1 MKQTIYIA
9 ICLIGILSA
18 ASCSRH
24 QDVNALLVHAD
35 SAMEAH
41 PDSALN
47 ILQNI
52 GCKELNTQEEHAYYA
67 LLLTQARDKNYI
79 AQTDDSLIQ
88 TAVHYY
94 DSIGDVHMQA
104 KAHYYKGSVHRDAN
118 RCGEAIHEYLTAI
131 QFAEKTENK
140 KLLGLIYNQAGYLYY
155 LQNLLEDADSIYQR
169 VEELAIQQ
177 NDTSLWADALTF
189 QGKICMERGGKYSKA
204 EQMLKDAYNLVNTP
218 KYKRAQAN
226 IAASLSSL
234 YSRMNEAEN
243 AIRYA
248 KLNISLRDDTTNCYN
263 AFLLLGDAYYKAG
276 QYNSATV
283 YLNKSLSSTGYG
295 TKANAYMRLAEIAK
309 AEGDHKKSSS
319 FTEKYSI
326 YTDSLHSAHQSNDI
340 INVEKELESQHYTNI
355 LRSKE
360 YMLLASIIASI
371 LFIGISAILLRKY
384 RKKTNSLQQSKSQ
397 LELKQQKLQE
407 EALLFSTE
415 LNQKEAQLAA
425 LTKELAQIE
434 ENEEHWQQLNQD
446 IETKKS
452 ERNALVKESF
462 EHSKVYAK
470 IERIIDSYKKCDKS
484 DEKLTEE
491 DWEYIIVQMDKC
503 WNENISRLS
512 AQYKLSKEEVHLCCL
527 FLTDIPVAQM
537 PYLISYTRNTIYRKE
552 KEIIK
557 KMGYTETTVKLK
569 DILKKY

>member
-1 MKQTIYIA
+1 MKQTIYTA
-9 ICLIGILSA
+9 ICLIGFLSA

-35 SAMEAH
+35 SVMEAH

-52 GCKELNTQEEHAYYA
+52 GCKELNTQEERAYYA

-79 AQTDDSLIQ
+79 TQTDDSLIL

-104 KAHYYKGSVHRDAN
+104 KAHYYKGSIHRDAN
-118 RCGEAIHEYLTAI
+118 QCGKAVYEYLTAI
-131 QFAEKTENK
+131 QFAKETDNK
-140 KLLGLIYNQAGYLYY
+140 KLLGWSYNQAGYLYY
-155 LQNLLEDADSIYQR
+155 LQDLLKDADSIYQQA
-169 VEELAIQQ
+169 EKMAIQL

-204 EQMLKDAYNLVNTP
+204 EQMLKDAYNLVNAP
-218 KYKRAQAN
+218 KYKRVQAI

-248 KLNISLRDDTTNCYN
+248 KLNISLRDDTTNCYK
-263 AFLLLGDAYYKAG
+263 AFLLLGDAYYKAR
-276 QYNSATV
+276 QYNSAIV
-283 YLNKSLSSTGYG
+283 YLNKSLSSTSHG

-309 AEGDHKKSSS
+309 AQGDDKKSSPFS
-319 FTEKYSI
+319 EKYSI
-326 YTDSLHSAHQSNDI
+326 YIDSLHSAHQSNDI

-355 LRSKE
+355 IRNKDHKLF
-360 YMLLASIIASI
+360 ASIIASI
-371 LFIGISAILLRKY
+371 LFISISAILLRKY
-384 RKKTNSLQQSKSQ
+384 RKKTNLLQQSKSQ
-397 LELKQQKLQE
+397 LELKQQKLQK
-407 EALLFSTE
+407 EALLSSIE
-415 LNQKEAQLAA
+415 LNQKEAQLAE
-425 LTKELAQIE
+425 LRKELAQIE
-434 ENEEHWQQLNQD
+434 ENEEHWQQLKQD
-446 IETKKS
+446 IETKKN
-452 ERNALVKESF
+452 ERNALMKESF

-527 FLTDIPVAQM
+527 LLTDIPVAQM